1 MAESRFARPA
11 KGAGGMV
18 SSDLVG
24 GLIAFYRV
32 LSPVIAFLK
41 IKKLCNECGN

>member
-1 MAESRFARPA
+1 MRAQ
-11 KGAGGMV
+11 KGRDADKA
-18 SSDLVG
+18 SCPEKID

-41 IKKLCNECGN
+41 